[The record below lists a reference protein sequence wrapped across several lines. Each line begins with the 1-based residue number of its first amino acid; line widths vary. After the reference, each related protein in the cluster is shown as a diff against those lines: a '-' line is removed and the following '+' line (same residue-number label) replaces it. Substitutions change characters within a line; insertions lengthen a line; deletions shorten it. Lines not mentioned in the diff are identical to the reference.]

1 MVNYGKLWLITCFS
15 STTLSV
21 MFLRSNSEN
30 MHINNR
36 ESTIIIV
43 IIVIIIIILVVIII
57 TIITILI
64 LILILIFFIL
74 LIIIIIKPWLLELYV
89 VSKVR
94 MHKSM
99 MFLAAPA
106 RSTSM
111 YRCSTQ
117 VRNVGGFGMSS
128 IDADAFAFTRPEPPK
143 KNRTAPHG
151 GVIFALKMINN
162 TGIYS
167 VLWPKWV

>member
-1 MVNYGKLWLITCFS
+1 
-15 STTLSV
+15 
-21 MFLRSNSEN
+21 

-128 IDADAFAFTRPEPPK
+128 IDADAFSFSRPEPPK
-143 KNRTAPHG
+143 KNRTAPDG
-151 GVIFALKMINN
+151 GVIFALKMIKN

-167 VLWPKWV
+167 VL

>member
-64 LILILIFFIL
+64 LIFFIL
-74 LIIIIIKPWLLELYV
+74 LLIIIIKPWLLELYV

-151 GVIFALKMINN
+151 GVIFALKMIKN

>member
-143 KNRTAPHG
+143 KTERPLMG
-151 GVIFALKMINN
+151 EWFL
-162 TGIYS
+162 
-167 VLWPKWV
+167 L

>member
-1 MVNYGKLWLITCFS
+1 
-15 STTLSV
+15 

-43 IIVIIIIILVVIII
+43 IIIILVVIII

-74 LIIIIIKPWLLELYV
+74 LIIIIKPWLLELYV

-151 GVIFALKMINN
+151 GVIFALKMIKN

-167 VLWPKWV
+167 VL

>member
-1 MVNYGKLWLITCFS
+1 
-15 STTLSV
+15 

-43 IIVIIIIILVVIII
+43 IIVIIIIIIVIIIILVVIII
-57 TIITILI
+57 TIII
-64 LILILIFFIL
+64 ILILIFFIL

-143 KNRTAPHG
+143 KNIPRNCRLPEAKKQNETG
-151 GVIFALKMINN
+151 CIFPLF
-162 TGIYS
+162 
-167 VLWPKWV
+167 